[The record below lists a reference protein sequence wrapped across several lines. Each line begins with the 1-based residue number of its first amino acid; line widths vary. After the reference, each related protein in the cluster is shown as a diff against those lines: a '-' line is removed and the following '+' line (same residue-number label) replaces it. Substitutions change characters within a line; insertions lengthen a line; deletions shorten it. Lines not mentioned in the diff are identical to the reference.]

1 MPKANTKT
9 SELSFEE
16 SAETP
21 NAITKEEPIVH
32 KIVEAPPAENLTP
45 MERIERN
52 KELIGVLSP
61 IIKDHHLANIQGKN
75 YMCVGGGIAVAN
87 AMGYA
92 VSVSEV
98 TYDKAMA
105 VYQATAELRDSTT
118 GVLVATAVGY
128 VGDDEARWAKGPAYA
143 RLSMTQTRA
152 EAKLLRANFGS
163 VYVLLGAS
171 TDTPAEEMSGVVTQ
185 GGTDKAPPSPPRKK
199 GEPKFAQADIIVD
212 RVETKTGTSA
222 AGNDWEIYLVFAVD
236 GSSYSTFD
244 SETRDKAMDAAI
256 SSESVTVN
264 YEITEGPKG
273 QVRQRIT
280 SLETTSSQGIPF

>member
-1 MPKANTKT
+1 MPKTKAKT

-21 NAITKEEPIVH
+21 NAITREEPIVH
-32 KIVEAPPAENLTP
+32 KIVEAPPTENLTP

-92 VSVSEV
+92 VSVSAV
-98 TYDKAMA
+98 TYEKSMA
-105 VYQATAELRDSTT
+105 VYEATAELRDSTT

-128 VGDDEARWAKGPAYA
+128 VGDDESRWAKGPAYA

-171 TDTPAEEMSGVVTQ
+171 TDTPAEEMSGVVSQ
-185 GGTDKAPPSPPRKK
+185 DNPGTAKSTPAPPTKK
-199 GEPKFAQADIIVD
+199 KNSAPATPGEKELKSIVVDQVRIVEGAGWTLILIIDQEGTEYATFDEDIKLQAE
-212 RVETKTGTSA
+212 RAKEKGTSVA
-222 AGNDWEIYLVFAVD
+222 IEY
-236 GSSYSTFD
+236 SS
-244 SETRDKAMDAAI
+244 
-256 SSESVTVN
+256 
-264 YEITEGPKG
+264 GPKG
-273 QVRQRIT
+273 LKIEGWDV
-280 SLETTSSQGIPF
+280 IPF